1 MATMIRFKL
10 VELDSKVCFSGRK
23 KKVLKY
29 TVRSV
34 SLVPEPSCSSTNHSS
49 LIVPEIFWQ

>member
-10 VELDSKVCFSGRK
+10 VELNSKVCFSGRK
-23 KKVLKY
+23 KNVLKY

-34 SLVPEPSCSSTNHSS
+34 SLVPEPSLSPTLRSALT
-49 LIVPEIFWQ
+49 VPEIFWQ